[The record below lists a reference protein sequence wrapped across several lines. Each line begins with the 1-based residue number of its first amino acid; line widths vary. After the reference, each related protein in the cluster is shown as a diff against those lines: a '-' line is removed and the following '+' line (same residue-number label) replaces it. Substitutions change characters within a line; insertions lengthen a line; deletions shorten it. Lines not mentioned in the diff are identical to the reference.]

1 MAEKDSLHGLS
12 CPNCGGMVP
21 IPEGQAIVHCPYC
34 EQRSFVRGERGLRR
48 YQVAQRVDQ
57 DKAFSGLQTFLKGH
71 RAIAGDVA
79 KKAKLTEIFVAF
91 LPFWAVWAKALGWV
105 FGEERVGSGDNARY
119 KPREIKIVQE
129 MHWNG
134 AACDVGEFG
143 VDSLP
148 LTIQQMEPFNPE
160 DLHARGMVFEP
171 IGSQSDAL
179 SAADNEFHEQVRDHA
194 DLDRVAQVFTRLVH
208 RRFGLVYYPLWV
220 LRYLYRDR
228 AFQVVIDG
236 YTGKVLY
243 GKAPGST
250 LYRALVLVGG
260 MIAGAFLSIDV
271 SSAFFAM
278 AFGMEGDGDGVM
290 ALLAL
295 GGGAFLA
302 GFGIMFAAYRKF
314 RYGEIFEYRGHR
326 KKKRRSKNL
335 LKQISDV
342 TNVLEMD

>member
-1 MAEKDSLHGLS
+1 
-12 CPNCGGMVP
+12 MVP
-21 IPEGQAIVHCPYC
+21 IPEGQAIVHCPFC

-48 YQVAQRVDQ
+48 YQVAQRVDK
-57 DKAFSGLQTFLKGH
+57 DKAFAGLRQFLTGH

-79 KKAKLTEIFVAF
+79 KKAELTEIFVAY
-91 LPFWAVWAKALGWV
+91 LPFWAVWAKVLAWV
-105 FGEERVGSGDNARY
+105 FGQERVGSGDDTRY
-119 KPREIKIVQE
+119 EPREIKIAEE

-148 LTIQQMEPFNPE
+148 LTVQQMEPFDPE
-160 DLHARGMVFEP
+160 ELHARGMVFEP
-171 IGSQSDAL
+171 IGSQSDAQ
-179 SAADNEFHEQVRDHA
+179 SAADREFHQQVTDQA
-194 DLDRVAQVFTRLVH
+194 DLDRVAQVFTRLTH
-208 RRFGLVYYPLWV
+208 RRFGLIYYPLWV
-220 LRYLYRDR
+220 LRYLYRGR
-228 AFQVVIDG
+228 AFQVVVDG

-250 LYRALVLVGG
+250 LYRAAVLIGG

-271 SSAFFAM
+271 SSAIFAA
-278 AFGMEGDGDGVM
+278 AFEMEGDSIL

-314 RYGEIFEYRGHR
+314 RYGEIYEYRGYR
-326 KKKRRSKNL
+326 KKMRKGKNL
-335 LKQISDV
+335 LKQIGNLTS
-342 TNVLEMD
+342 TLELD

>member
-1 MAEKDSLHGLS
+1 
-12 CPNCGGMVP
+12 MVP
-21 IPEGQAIVHCPYC
+21 IPEGQALVHCPFC

-48 YQVAQRVDQ
+48 YQVAQRVDR
-57 DKAFSGLQTFLKGH
+57 DKAFAGLRQFLTGH

-79 KKAKLTEIFVAF
+79 KKAKLTEIFVAY
-91 LPFWAVWAKALGWV
+91 LPFWAVWAKVLGWV
-105 FGEERVGSGDNARY
+105 FGEERVGSGDDARY
-119 KPREIKIVQE
+119 EPREIKVAQE

-148 LTIQQMEPFNPE
+148 LTIQQMEPFDPE
-160 DLHARGMVFEP
+160 ELHARGMVFEP
-171 IGSQSDAL
+171 LGSQSDAQ
-179 SAADNEFHEQVRDHA
+179 SSADNDFHQRVRDMA
-194 DLDRVAQVFTRLVH
+194 DLDKVAQVFTRLAH

-220 LRYLYRDR
+220 LRYLYRGR
-228 AFQVVIDG
+228 AFQVVVDG

-250 LYRALVLVGG
+250 LYRAVVLIGG
-260 MIAGAFLSIDV
+260 MIVGAFLSIDV
-271 SSAFFAM
+271 SSAFFAL
-278 AFGMEGDGDGVM
+278 AFEMEGDGVL
-290 ALLAL
+290 ALLAI

-326 KKKRRSKNL
+326 KKKRKSKSL
-335 LKQISDV
+335 LKQISNV
-342 TNVLEMD
+342 TSALELD

>member
-1 MAEKDSLHGLS
+1 MAEKDSLHGLN

-21 IPEGQAIVHCPYC
+21 IPEGQAIVHCPFC

-48 YQVAQRVDQ
+48 YQVAQRVDR
-57 DKAFSGLQTFLKGH
+57 DKAFSGLRQFLTGH

-79 KKAKLTEIFVAF
+79 KKAKLTEIFVAY
-91 LPFWAVWAKALGWV
+91 LPFWAVWAKVLGWV
-105 FGEERVGSGDNARY
+105 FGEKKVGSGDDARY
-119 KPREIKIVQE
+119 EPREIKIAQE

-143 VDSLP
+143 VNSLP
-148 LTIQQMEPFNPE
+148 LTVQQMEPFDPE
-160 DLHARGMVFEP
+160 ELHARGMVFEP
-171 IGSQSDAL
+171 IGSQSDAQ
-179 SAADNEFHEQVRDHA
+179 SAADNEFHRQVRDQA
-194 DLDRVAQVFTRLVH
+194 DLDRVAQVFTRLAH

-220 LRYLYRDR
+220 LRYLYRGR
-228 AFQVVIDG
+228 AFQVVVDG

-250 LYRALVLVGG
+250 LYRALVLIGG
-260 MIAGAFLSIDV
+260 MIVGAFLSIDV
-271 SSAFFAM
+271 SSAFFSM
-278 AFGMEGDGDGVM
+278 VFEMEGDGDGVL

-342 TNVLEMD
+342 TNILELD

>member
-1 MAEKDSLHGLS
+1 MAEKNSLHGLS

-21 IPEGQAIVHCPYC
+21 IPEGQAIVQCPYC

-48 YQVAQRVDQ
+48 YQVAQRVNR
-57 DKAFSGLQTFLKGH
+57 DKAFSRLQAFLKGH

-79 KKAKLTEIFVAF
+79 QKAKLTEIFVAY

-105 FGEERVGSGDNARY
+105 FGEERVGRGDNARY
-119 KPREIKIVQE
+119 QPREIKVVQD

-148 LTIQQMEPFNPE
+148 LTVQQMEPFNPE
-160 DLHARGMVFEP
+160 ELHARGMVFEP
-171 IGSQSDAL
+171 IGSQSDAQ
-179 SAADNEFHEQVRDHA
+179 SAANKEFHEQVQDHA
-194 DLDRVAQVFTRLVH
+194 DLDRVAQVVTRLIH

-228 AFQVVIDG
+228 AFQVVVDG
-236 YTGKVLY
+236 YSGKVLY

-250 LYRALVLVGG
+250 LYRALVLIGG
-260 MIAGAFLSIDV
+260 MIVGAFLSIDV
-271 SSAFFAM
+271 SSAFFSM
-278 AFGMEGDGDGVM
+278 GLQMEDDIAL
-290 ALLAL
+290 ALLTM
-295 GGGAFLA
+295 GGGAFLG
-302 GFGIMFAAYRKF
+302 GFGLMFAAYRKF

-335 LKQISDV
+335 LTQISDV
-342 TNVLEMD
+342 TNFLEMD

>member
-57 DKAFSGLQTFLKGH
+57 DKAFSGLQAFLKGH

-105 FGEERVGSGDNARY
+105 FGEERVGSGDNTRY

-148 LTIQQMEPFNPE
+148 LTIQQMDPFNPE
-160 DLHARGMVFEP
+160 ELHARGMVFEP

-194 DLDRVAQVFTRLVH
+194 DLDRVAQIFTRLVQ

-228 AFQVVIDG
+228 AFQVVVDG

-243 GKAPGST
+243 GKAPGSN
-250 LYRALVLVGG
+250 LYRALVLIGG
-260 MIAGAFLSIDV
+260 MILGAFLSIDV
-271 SSAFFAM
+271 SSAFFSM
-278 AFGMEGDGDGVM
+278 VFGMEGDSDGVF

-314 RYGEIFEYRGHR
+314 RYGEIFEYRLHR

-335 LKQISDV
+335 FKQFSDIA
-342 TNVLEMD
+342 NILESD